1 MNIQLDLSDRSEI
14 LRYLGYR
21 GSEITEVVEDTLREG
36 IELSNKLIKIGLTYR
51 FFDIKERDNG
61 IEVVGAN
68 FTMTGE
74 SIKKHLKGYDEAL
87 FLCLTIGSAFDRE
100 VEKQMVKNPTLAVIL
115 NACGIQ
121 AVEKACDTLQRE
133 VEAET
138 GLKSGMR
145 FSPGYGDLPLSTQKD
160 FIRILNTERLAGVT
174 INENYLMNPRKTV
187 TAVAGLKKEAIDES
201 V

>member
-1 MNIQLDLSDRSEI
+1 MDIKLDITDRSEI

-21 GSEITEVVEDTLREG
+21 GSEITEVVEDTIQEG
-36 IELSNKLIKIGLTYR
+36 IALSNKLIKIGMTYR
-51 FFDIKERDNG
+51 FLNIIERENG
-61 IEVVGAN
+61 IEVEGEH
-68 FTMTGE
+68 FTLTGKA
-74 SIKKHLKGYDEAL
+74 IKKHLKGYDRAM
-87 FLCLTIGSAFDRE
+87 FFCLTIGSAFDRE

-121 AVEKACDTLQRE
+121 AVEKACDALQLKAE
-133 VEAET
+133 EET
-138 GLKSGMR
+138 GLKTGVR

-187 TAVAGLKKEAIDES
+187 TAVCGLKKED
-201 V
+201 

>member
-1 MNIQLDLSDRSEI
+1 MDIKLDITDRSEI

-21 GSEITEVVEDTLREG
+21 GSEITEVVENTIQEG
-36 IELSNKLIKIGLTYR
+36 IALSNKLIKIGMTYR
-51 FFDIKERDNG
+51 FLNIIERENG
-61 IEVVGAN
+61 IEVEGEH
-68 FTMTGE
+68 FTLTGKA
-74 SIKKHLKGYDEAL
+74 IKKHLKGYDRAM

-121 AVEKACDTLQRE
+121 AVEKACDALQLKAE
-133 VEAET
+133 EET
-138 GLKSGMR
+138 GMKTGVR

-187 TAVAGLKKEAIDES
+187 TAVCGLKKED
-201 V
+201 

>member
-1 MNIQLDLSDRSEI
+1 MNIKLDASDRSEI

-21 GSEITEVVEDTLREG
+21 GSEITKVVEDTLTEG
-36 IELSNKLIKIGLTYR
+36 VELSNKLIKIGLTYR
-51 FFDIKERDNG
+51 FFDIKEVDNG
-61 IEVVGAN
+61 IEVAGAG
-68 FTMTGE
+68 FTLLGD
-74 SIKKHLKGYDEAL
+74 SIKKHLKGYDEAV
-87 FLCLTIGSAFDRE
+87 FFCLTIGSAFDRE
-100 VEKQMVKNPTLAVIL
+100 IEKQMVKNPTLAVIL

-121 AVEKACDTLQRE
+121 AVEKACDELQRE

-138 GLKSGMR
+138 GLKSGVR